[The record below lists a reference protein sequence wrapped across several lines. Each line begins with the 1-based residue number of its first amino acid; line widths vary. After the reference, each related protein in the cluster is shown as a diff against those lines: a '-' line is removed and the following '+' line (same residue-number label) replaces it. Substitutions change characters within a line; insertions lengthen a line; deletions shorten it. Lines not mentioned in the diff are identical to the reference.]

1 MQSKLV
7 RLSYS
12 GIVLMIV
19 ITSPASDVWRVQSKD
34 PRLLSFVVKVVL
46 AMDPNAVNAFSK
58 PLRYSVGSMCSSNTS
73 MTPLAMLAMSRTPS
87 QNSMMSP
94 TFSAVALVKAKISF
108 LSFSPGT
115 ATCSKK
121 SLYATLPQSLVTL
134 KAKIH
139 FPGPAS

>member
-12 GIVLMIV
+12 GIVSMIV
-19 ITSPASDVWRVQSKD
+19 ITSPASGVWRVQSKD

-46 AMDPNAVNAFSK
+46 AMESKCSQCLFQTVEIFGWVDVVVEHINNALGHAGDVKNSK
-58 PLRYSVGSMCSSNTS
+58 PEFYDVAHFLSSCSGKGKD
-73 MTPLAMLAMSRTPS
+73 L
-87 QNSMMSP
+87 
-94 TFSAVALVKAKISF
+94 ISF
-108 LSFSPGT
+108 FSPGT

-134 KAKIH
+134 KARIH
-139 FPGPAS
+139 FPGPLS